1 MGYKRLK
8 GVTRDYEGL
17 QGITGVTKGYRG
29 F

>member
-17 QGITGVTKGYRG
+17 HGITGVTKGYRG